1 MSDSLILPV
10 DQYMLV
16 IDADTSV
23 AHDSLN
29 RLISACTDDS
39 KIIGICGET
48 KLENENESW
57 WTMIQGKADCLFP
70 DSPKLTLIPMT
81 SLRVLHLASYGQ
93 GVREHVRLRHLLAWM
108 VGTAGSSRVQVPIA
122 DVVLPLQFHDVPP
135 AHG

>member
-1 MSDSLILPV
+1 
-10 DQYMLV
+10 MLV

-57 WTMIQGKADCLFP
+57 WTMIQGETAPHYLKSCLADLLL
-70 DSPKLTLIPMT
+70 DAQST
-81 SLRVLHLASYGQ
+81 S
-93 GVREHVRLRHLLAWM
+93 
-108 VGTAGSSRVQVPIA
+108 TSSRITWPRRSRA
-122 DVVLPLQFHDVPP
+122 CSAPSLACL
-135 AHG
+135 AGE